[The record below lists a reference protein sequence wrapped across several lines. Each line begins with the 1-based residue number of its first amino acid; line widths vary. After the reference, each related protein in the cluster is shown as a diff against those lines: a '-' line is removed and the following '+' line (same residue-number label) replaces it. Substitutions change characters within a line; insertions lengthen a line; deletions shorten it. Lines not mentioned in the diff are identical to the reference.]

1 MPDGLD
7 LLQTSIQDLGKLMDR
22 VLEVQTNSLKDLMAE
37 FRLVR
42 QAVED
47 TRNRVTALE
56 GRVTAVEQEQLRV
69 RNDSTERRTQVSSDM
84 RTLWQLIVMA
94 GIAAAGWVYNSLKH

>member
-1 MPDGLD
+1 MDV
-7 LLQTSIQDLGKLMDR
+7 LQESISDVKEIVSRYFEAQASSAKELT
-22 VLEVQTNSLKDLMAE
+22 QE

-56 GRVTAVEQEQLRV
+56 GRIVAVEQEQLRV
-69 RNDSTERRTQVSSDM
+69 RNDSHSLQTQHSADARAM
-84 RTLWQLIVMA
+84 WQLGVMFL
-94 GIAAAGWVYNSLKH
+94 IAAGGWIYNFVHK